1 MVEDVKFNSF
11 KLQCSHE
18 GRVVMLRKM
27 LSIDVKSD
35 NSVYGG
41 PGMKELKIVLESPS
55 VARHLL
61 D

>member
-1 MVEDVKFNSF
+1 MSSLTVLSYSVHMKE
-11 KLQCSHE
+11 
-18 GRVVMLRKM
+18 RVVMLRKM

-55 VARHLL
+55 VTRHLL